1 MTFKL
6 TEGIPREVVNLGTHM
21 LGRNIPTSFTPDKE
35 RSIIENL
42 DELLGIIRD
51 HFLKDVDDIEK
62 RTVNPTIILKIHPS
76 NIVIPRAYI
85 YVTSSRPETDEE
97 YTKNLP
103 KRILQKRRTEASQ
116 AKKLQEELDTLK
128 SLANKHGLIL
138 STPEELPCSKTA

>member
-6 TEGIPREVVNLGTHM
+6 TEGIPREVVNLDTHM
-21 LGRNIPTSFTPDKE
+21 LGRNMPTLFTPNKE
-35 RSIIENL
+35 KSIVENL
-42 DELLGIIRD
+42 DELLGIVRD
-51 HFLKDVDDIEK
+51 NFLKDVSTIEK
-62 RTVNPTIILKIHPS
+62 RTVNPNTILKIHPN
-76 NIVIPRAYI
+76 NIPIPRAYI
-85 YVTSSRPETDEE
+85 YITSSRPETDEE